1 ISHQLRSFAKK
12 STAEELHTL
21 QILPVLH
28 SSKELMKPQL
38 KSERVKVNELP
49 EAFDACVLANAIQL
63 EQVVINLLTNAIQ
76 AMEQQDDKQLA
87 ILLEIRESDHQ
98 QAKTLLIHVDDNG
111 PGFTSP
117 SSGNFFEPFHTTKK
131 NGLGL
136 GLSISQ
142 QIISGINGK
151 LITGSS
157 PQGGA
162 RFSIE
167 LPLVEQEHQAKL
179 SDNQKTKK

>member
-1 ISHQLRSFAKK
+1 MAKISQQLRSFAKK
-12 STAEELHTL
+12 STAEELHIL

-28 SSKELMKPQL
+28 SSRELMKPQL

-49 EAFDACVLANAIQL
+49 EIFDACVLANAIQL
-63 EQVVINLLTNAIQ
+63 EQVIINLLTNAIQ
-76 AMEQQDDKQLA
+76 AMEQQDDKLLA

-117 SSGNFFEPFHTTKK
+117 SNGHFFEPFHTTKK

-151 LITGSS
+151 LVTGSS

-167 LPLVEQEHQAKL
+167 LPLVEQEQQAKT
-179 SDNQKTKK
+179 QQ

>member
-1 ISHQLRSFAKK
+1 
-12 STAEELHTL
+12 
-21 QILPVLH
+21 
-28 SSKELMKPQL
+28 MKPQF
-38 KSERVKVNELP
+38 KSERVNLNELP
-49 EAFDACVLANAIQL
+49 ETFDASVLANAIQL
-63 EQVVINLLTNAIQ
+63 EQVIINLLTNAVQ
-76 AMEQQDDKQLA
+76 AMESQDDKQLA
-87 ILLEIRESDHQ
+87 VLLELKETEEAQDN
-98 QAKTLLIHVDDNG
+98 TLLIHIDDNG
-111 PGFTSP
+111 PGFTSS

-151 LITGSS
+151 LTTGTS

-167 LPLVEQEHQAKL
+167 LPVIE
-179 SDNQKTKK
+179 